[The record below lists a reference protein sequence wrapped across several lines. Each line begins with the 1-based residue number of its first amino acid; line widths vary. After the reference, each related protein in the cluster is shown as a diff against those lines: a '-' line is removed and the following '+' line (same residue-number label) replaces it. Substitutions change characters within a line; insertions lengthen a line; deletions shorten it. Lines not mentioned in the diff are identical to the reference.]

1 MGSRERGSHFY
12 MEILICSTTF
22 FFETQTITEEF
33 KMTIKPMPD
42 GGLFGTL
49 PSPEVQPDVVLTN
62 WSVTR
67 VSSGTDHWDVL
78 LGRCTESNI
87 GRLSTPLIELNAATA
102 IAITR
107 SGREYLLSGPPG
119 TDEDAIYVYEK
130 QFGHV
135 PHERKDVTEEYW
147 LQIQDALKK
156 KES

>member
-1 MGSRERGSHFY
+1 
-12 MEILICSTTF
+12 
-22 FFETQTITEEF
+22 
-33 KMTIKPMPD
+33 MTIKPMPD

-67 VSSGTDHWDVL
+67 ISSGADHWDVL

-87 GRLSTPLIELNAATA
+87 GRLSTPLMEFNAANA
-102 IAITR
+102 VAITR

-119 TDEDAIYVYEK
+119 TDEDALYVYEK
-130 QFGHV
+130 QFGHL

-147 LQIQDALKK
+147 LQIQDAVKK
-156 KES
+156 RES